1 MPTLKKR
8 INITLKDDL
17 AEMLAQ
23 LAKLDKVPKA
33 TKAAEL
39 LEEALELEE
48 DRILDAIANEREAK
62 GGKLIHFEKV
72 WKQNTR

>member
-23 LAKLDKVPKA
+23 LAKLDKVPQA

-62 GGKLIHFEKV
+62 GGKLIPFEKV